1 MYIFY
6 LKSAMALVSAF
17 IMSMACAGNNVL
29 ISYERAE
36 NVRKTTELRLDK
48 DDSFVKIT
56 NNSDTP
62 ISSELDMYNL
72 DGIIEPIDPCVV
84 VPSKSTAVIGIKRI
98 RDMPINPNGK
108 IVIRTNKIHGN
119 MDPAKPRQ
127 LEYRQ
132 DEIFLV
138 EE

>member
-1 MYIFY
+1 MCIFY
-6 LKSAMALVSAF
+6 LKSVLAFVSA
-17 IMSMACAGNNVL
+17 IIVSMASAGDGVL
-29 ISYERAE
+29 ISYERPDSAI
-36 NVRKTTELRLDK
+36 KTTELRLDRDK
-48 DDSFVKIT
+48 SFVKIT

-84 VPSKSTAVIGIKRI
+84 VPSKATAVIGIKKI
-98 RDMPINPNGK
+98 RDIPLNPNGK
-108 IVIRTNKIHGN
+108 IIVRTNRIHGN

-127 LEYRQ
+127 VEYRQ
-132 DEIFLV
+132 DEIYLV